1 MFQRRTIVNV
11 TPEKIGV
18 IAALISTVMV
28 VVPIL
33 DLAMGNCFFEQGC
46 GRNEGLMLAGVFAA
60 SCLVGCIIG
69 LGAMFATKVIIKNG
83 QE

>member
-1 MFQRRTIVNV
+1 MNV
-11 TPEKIGV
+11 TPEKVGV
-18 IAALISTVMV
+18 ATALISAVMV

-33 DLAMGNCFFEQGC
+33 DLAMGNCLYEQGC
-46 GRNEGLMLAGVFAA
+46 GRNEGLMLAGVLAA

-69 LGAMFATKVIIKNG
+69 LGAMFATRVITKSG